1 MSIAILCLCVC
12 LPIYADG
19 GLVFC
24 GFRAASI
31 HDVATFCLTF
41 FMLAN
46 LLDSICIFGPPPKK
60 KYFTFTILYT
70 MLESKK
76 KYSHPISRWDSTWL
90 SHGSHDPMIFSCVP
104 WLSHV
109 DFWTTFISDHCRP
122 LWPATQPVGGIFPK
136 CSWCES
142 VT

>member
-60 KYFTFTILYT
+60 NILLLLYFILCLKARKNILT
-70 MLESKK
+70 RSVGEIQ
-76 KYSHPISRWDSTWL
+76 HDSLMALMT
-90 SHGSHDPMIFSCVP
+90 P
-104 WLSHV
+104 
-109 DFWTTFISDHCRP
+109 
-122 LWPATQPVGGIFPK
+122 
-136 CSWCES
+136 
-142 VT
+142 